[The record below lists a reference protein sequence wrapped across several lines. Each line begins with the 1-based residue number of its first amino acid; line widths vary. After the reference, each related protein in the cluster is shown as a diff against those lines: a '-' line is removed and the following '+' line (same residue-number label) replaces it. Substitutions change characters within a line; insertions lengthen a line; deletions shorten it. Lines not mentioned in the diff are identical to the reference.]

1 MPAHDL
7 YSAVS
12 IVKHMREF
20 TDACQKETHLNWS
33 TFATPAEAV
42 AGRFA
47 TIDKNDDKQVRNNT
61 ETTVKSVK
69 ADQPKSTYIY
79 TNGGVYA
86 APQKKQQ

>member
-1 MPAHDL
+1 MIKQIL
-7 YSAVS
+7 FVEMVS
-12 IVKHMREF
+12 MSLLLSVF
-20 TDACQKETHLNWS
+20 
-33 TFATPAEAV
+33 FA
-42 AGRFA
+42 FA

-69 ADQPKSTYIY
+69 AVQHQSTYIY

>member
-1 MPAHDL
+1 MIKQIL
-7 YSAVS
+7 FVEMVS
-12 IVKHMREF
+12 LSILFSVF
-20 TDACQKETHLNWS
+20 
-33 TFATPAEAV
+33 FA
-42 AGRFA
+42 FA
-47 TIDKNDDKQVRNNT
+47 TIDKNDDKQVSNNT

>member
-1 MPAHDL
+1 MIKQIL
-7 YSAVS
+7 FVEMVS
-12 IVKHMREF
+12 LSILFSVF
-20 TDACQKETHLNWS
+20 
-33 TFATPAEAV
+33 FA
-42 AGRFA
+42 FA

-79 TNGGVYA
+79 TNGGVYV

>member
-1 MPAHDL
+1 MIKQIL
-7 YSAVS
+7 FVEMVS
-12 IVKHMREF
+12 MSLLLSVF
-20 TDACQKETHLNWS
+20 
-33 TFATPAEAV
+33 FA
-42 AGRFA
+42 FA

-86 APQKKQQ
+86 APQENCNSFL